1 MSFFPIN
8 GFSLL
13 EHCQLYIT
21 AMYKVSNCCKIEAV
35 IQRCSAKKLFLKMLQ
50 NSQENL
56 CQILVFNKV
65 VA

>member
-21 AMYKVSNCCKIEAV
+21 AMYKVSNCCKIEA
-35 IQRCSAKKLFLKMLQ
+35 
-50 NSQENL
+50 EHPE
-56 CQILVFNKV
+56 VFCKKV
-65 VA
+65 VLKNVAKFTGKPVSDSRFQ

>member
-35 IQRCSAKKLFLKMLQ
+35 IQRCSAKKVVLK
-50 NSQENL
+50 N
-56 CQILVFNKV
+56 
-65 VA
+65 VAKFTGKPVSDSRFQ